1 MSAVRVK
8 NTGPELLV
16 RRVLYRNGYRYR
28 LHAPDLPGRPDIV
41 FLKWRA
47 VIFVHGCFWHGHTCP
62 HGNPPSSN
70 VDFWCEKIDK
80 NRQRDGRVQRKLR
93 KDGWKVLTVWECET
107 KNEGRLQQR
116 LIRFLEPPR

>member
-8 NTGPELLV
+8 NTGPELMV

-28 LHAPDLPGRPDIV
+28 LHAPDLPGSPDIV
-41 FLKWRA
+41 FRKRRA

-70 VDFWCEKIDK
+70 VDFWWDKIDK
-80 NRQRDGRVQRKLR
+80 NRERDGRVQKELR

-116 LIRFLEPPR
+116 LIRFLETLK